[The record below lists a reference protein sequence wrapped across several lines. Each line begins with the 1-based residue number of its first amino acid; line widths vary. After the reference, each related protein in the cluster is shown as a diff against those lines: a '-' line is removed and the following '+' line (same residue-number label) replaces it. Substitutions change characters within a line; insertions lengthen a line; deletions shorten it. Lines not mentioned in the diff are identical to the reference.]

1 MHDSSV
7 GVSGSNRHIKRA
19 QNWSLGVKL
28 SAPLQLVFI
37 AEPFEVSHCEKGI
50 SGEFWVG
57 IAAYAN
63 SFSFFCQGDSQD
75 IV

>member
-1 MHDSSV
+1 MHNSSV
-7 GVSGSNRHIKRA
+7 GVSGSHTHIKRA
-19 QNWSLGVKL
+19 QYWSLGVKL
-28 SAPLQLVFI
+28 SAPLQLFFI
-37 AEPFEVSHCEKGI
+37 AQPFEVSHCEKGI
-50 SGEFWVG
+50 SGEFGVG